1 MPDIYSL
8 LGMIKNGRKDI
19 LPHLVNNS
27 KFESI
32 FGGKTEWVIGG
43 GSTSNIYS
51 SNSTTVTNYGELLKY
66 VMGSGPGASGLTKFL
81 YSTLNIFLA
90 GGERS
95 YVLGNREEMTYRL
108 TPNFKVDRFHKVK
121 GLGSLNIDT
130 GKVSDFDY
138 TPSDLNKEPDIFS
151 RTNNNTMFLCFAFLQ
166 TLNLLIGLATV
177 EFYNHG
183 DRILGGSD
191 SENSIGGTDLSEA
204 DDDNFYKLATD
215 FSKFSGFA
223 YGILMGL
230 FKTFGEKPSYAAY
243 KLKTD
248 LAHLKQEIANAGTE
262 FNITY
267 TALTTELTAA
277 ITSGAQA
284 YMAGDLEQA
293 VNIDRQCQSLGSKI
307 TKLELS
313 YEETIAMLIGI
324 GQDYY

>member
-8 LGMIKNGRKDI
+8 LSMIKNGRKDI

-51 SNSTTVTNYGELLKY
+51 SNSTTVINFGELLKY
-66 VMGSGPGASGLTKFL
+66 VMGSGPGASGLTKLL
-81 YSTLNIFLA
+81 YFPLNIFLA

-138 TPSDLNKEPDIFS
+138 TPSDLNKDPDIFS
-151 RTNNNTMFLCFAFLQ
+151 LTNNNTMFLCFAFLQ

-215 FSKFSGFA
+215 FSKFSGLA
-223 YGILMGL
+223 YGILMGI

-248 LAHLKQEIANAGTE
+248 LAHLEQEIANAQTE
-262 FNITY
+262 FNNSY
-267 TALTTELTAA
+267 TALINELVAA
-277 ITSGAQA
+277 AANWVQA
-284 YMAGDLEQA
+284 SMTGTLEQSA
-293 VNIDRQCQSLGSKI
+293 NARRQYESIKSKI
-307 TKLELS
+307 KKADNSLN
-313 YEETIAMLIGI
+313 ETLTILAGI
-324 GQDYY
+324 EADYH

>member
-1 MPDIYSL
+1 MPDIYTL
-8 LGMIKNGRKDI
+8 LSMIKNGRKDI

-66 VMGSGPGASGLTKFL
+66 VMGSGPGASGLTQLL
-81 YSTLNIFLA
+81 YFPLNIFLA

-130 GKVSDFDY
+130 GNVSNFDY
-138 TPSDLNKEPDIFS
+138 TPSDLNNNPDIFS

-215 FSKFSGFA
+215 FSKISGLA
-223 YGILMGL
+223 YGILMGI

-243 KLKTD
+243 KIKKD
-248 LAHLKQEIANAGTE
+248 LEHLQQEISKAYKE
-262 FNITY
+262 FDKSFA
-267 TALTTELTAA
+267 ALTTELAA
-277 ITSGAQA
+277 ALAKYEQA
-284 YMAGDLEQA
+284 DMAGDLEQA
-293 VNIDRQCQSLGSKI
+293 ANAYRQYESIQSKI
-307 TKLELS
+307 ERLGNSLK
-313 YEETIAMLIGI
+313 ETLTILTGI
-324 GQDYY
+324 

>member
-8 LGMIKNGRKDI
+8 LSMIKKGRKDI

-81 YSTLNIFLA
+81 YFPLNIFLA

-138 TPSDLNKEPDIFS
+138 TPADLNKDPDIFS

-215 FSKFSGFA
+215 FRTFSGLA
-223 YGILMGL
+223 YGMLMGI
-230 FKTFGEKPSYAAY
+230 FKTFGEQPSYAAY
-243 KLKTD
+243 KSKKD
-248 LAHLKQEIANAGTE
+248 LEHLKNEIANAWRE
-262 FNITY
+262 FNNSH
-267 TALTTELTAA
+267 TALTDELAVAT
-277 ITSGAQA
+277 TNWDQA
-284 YMAGDLEQA
+284 LMAGNFEQA
-293 VNIDRQCQSLGSKI
+293 ANINRQCESIQSKI
-307 TKLELS
+307 HKLEDS
-313 YEETIAMLIGI
+313 FNETLTILTGI
-324 GQDYY
+324 

>member
-1 MPDIYSL
+1 MPDIYTL
-8 LGMIKNGRKDI
+8 LSMIKNGRKDI

-215 FSKFSGFA
+215 FSKISGLA
-223 YGILMGL
+223 YGILMGI

-243 KLKTD
+243 KVKKDLENLEQEFTKAETEFNNSLKALKNE
-248 LAHLKQEIANAGTE
+248 LAAATANWCQAFLVGNAEQIANAKRQIE
-262 FNITY
+262 
-267 TALTTELTAA
+267 
-277 ITSGAQA
+277 S
-284 YMAGDLEQA
+284 LE
-293 VNIDRQCQSLGSKI
+293 SKI
-307 TKLELS
+307 IKLVDS
-313 YEETIAMLIGI
+313 FNETLAILART
-324 GQDYY
+324 

>member
-8 LGMIKNGRKDI
+8 LNMIKKGRKDI

-51 SNSTTVTNYGELLKY
+51 SNSTTVINFGELLKY
-66 VMGSGPGASGLTKFL
+66 VMGSGPGASGLTKLL
-81 YSTLNIFLA
+81 YFPLNIFLA

-138 TPSDLNKEPDIFS
+138 TPSDLDKDPDIFS
-151 RTNNNTMFLCFAFLQ
+151 LTNNNTMFLCFAFLQ

-215 FSKFSGFA
+215 FRTFSGLA
-223 YGILMGL
+223 YGILMGI

-248 LAHLKQEIANAGTE
+248 LAHLKQEVANANTE
-262 FNITY
+262 LNKSY
-267 TALTTELTAA
+267 TALTTELAAATANWW
-277 ITSGAQA
+277 QA
-284 YMAGDLEQA
+284 TILGNFEQA
-293 VNIDRQCQSLGSKI
+293 ANIDRQYESIESKI
-307 TKLELS
+307 TKAKNS
-313 YEETIAMLIGI
+313 FNETLTILTGI
-324 GQDYY
+324 EDVYH

>member
-8 LGMIKNGRKDI
+8 LNMIKKGRKDI

-51 SNSTTVTNYGELLKY
+51 SNSTTVTNFGELLKY
-66 VMGSGPGASGLTKFL
+66 VMGSGPGASGLTKLL
-81 YSTLNIFLA
+81 YFPLNIFLA

-138 TPSDLNKEPDIFS
+138 TPSDLDRDPDIFS
-151 RTNNNTMFLCFAFLQ
+151 LTNNNTMFLCFAFLQ

-215 FSKFSGFA
+215 FRTFSGLA
-223 YGILMGL
+223 YGMLMGI
-230 FKTFGEKPSYAAY
+230 FKTFGEQPSYAAY
-243 KLKTD
+243 KTKKD
-248 LAHLKQEIANAGTE
+248 LEHLNQEMNKAYTE
-262 FNITY
+262 FEKARE
-267 TALTTELTAA
+267 ALESELAA
-277 ITSGAQA
+277 ALSQWDQA
-284 YMAGDLEQA
+284 KMAGNFEQA
-293 VNIDRQCQSLGSKI
+293 ANIYRQVESLYSKI
-307 TKLELS
+307 EKLQDS
-313 YEETIAMLIGI
+313 YNETIAILV
-324 GQDYY
+324 YH

>member
-8 LGMIKNGRKDI
+8 LSMIKKGRKDI

-51 SNSTTVTNYGELLKY
+51 SNSTTVTNFGELLKY
-66 VMGSGPGASGLTKFL
+66 VMGSGPGASGLTKLL
-81 YSTLNIFLA
+81 YFPLNIFLA

-138 TPSDLNKEPDIFS
+138 TPSDLDKDPDIFS
-151 RTNNNTMFLCFAFLQ
+151 LTNNNTMFLCFAFLQ

-223 YGILMGL
+223 YGILMGI

-248 LAHLKQEIANAGTE
+248 LAHLKQEIANAQTE
-262 FNITY
+262 FDISY
-267 TALTTELTAA
+267 TALTDELAA
-277 ITSGAQA
+277 ALAEWNQA
-284 YMAGDLEQA
+284 SIAGNLEQA
-293 VNIDRQCQSLGSKI
+293 ANIDRQYESIESKI
-307 TKLELS
+307 TKAKNS
-313 YEETIAMLIGI
+313 FNETLTILTGI
-324 GQDYY
+324 EDVYH

>member
-8 LGMIKNGRKDI
+8 LSMIKKGRKDI

-51 SNSTTVTNYGELLKY
+51 SNSTTVTNFGELLKY
-66 VMGSGPGASGLTKFL
+66 VMGSGPGASGLTKLL
-81 YSTLNIFLA
+81 YFPLNIFLA

-138 TPSDLNKEPDIFS
+138 TPSDLDKDPDIFS
-151 RTNNNTMFLCFAFLQ
+151 LTNNNTMFLCFAFLQ

-215 FSKFSGFA
+215 FRTFSGLA
-223 YGILMGL
+223 YGILMGI

-248 LAHLKQEIANAGTE
+248 LAHLKQEIANAQTE
-262 FNITY
+262 FDISY
-267 TALTTELTAA
+267 TALTDELAA
-277 ITSGAQA
+277 ALAEWNQA
-284 YMAGDLEQA
+284 SIAGNLEQA
-293 VNIDRQCQSLGSKI
+293 ANIDRQYESIESKI
-307 TKLELS
+307 TKAKNS
-313 YEETIAMLIGI
+313 FNETLTILTGI
-324 GQDYY
+324 EDVYH

>member
-8 LGMIKNGRKDI
+8 LNMIKKGRKDI

-66 VMGSGPGASGLTKFL
+66 VMGSGPGASGLTQLL
-81 YSTLNIFLA
+81 YVPLNIFLA

-138 TPSDLNKEPDIFS
+138 TPSDLNKDPDIFS
-151 RTNNNTMFLCFAFLQ
+151 LTNNNTMFLCFAFLQ

-215 FSKFSGFA
+215 FSKYSGLA

-248 LAHLKQEIANAGTE
+248 LAHLKQEFAKAQTE
-262 FNITY
+262 FFNSY
-267 TALTTELTAA
+267 AALQTELTAA
-277 ITSGAQA
+277 LAKW
-284 YMAGDLEQA
+284 EQA
-293 VNIDRQCQSLGSKI
+293 ALTGSFEQSAYARRQYESIESKI
-307 TKLELS
+307 TKAKNSLN
-313 YEETIAMLIGI
+313 ETLTILAGIAA
-324 GQDYY
+324 DYH

>member
-32 FGGKTEWVIGG
+32 FGGRTEWVIGG

-51 SNSTTVTNYGELLKY
+51 SNSTTVTNFGELLKY
-66 VMGSGPGASGLTKFL
+66 VMGSGPGASGLTKCL
-81 YSTLNIFLA
+81 YTVLNVFLA
-90 GGERS
+90 GGEKS

-130 GKVSDFDY
+130 GSVSDFDY
-138 TPSDLNKEPDIFS
+138 TPSDLDKDPDIFS
-151 RTNNNTMFLCFAFLQ
+151 LTNNNTMFLCFAFLQ

-204 DDDNFYKLATD
+204 DDDKFYKLATD
-215 FSKFSGFA
+215 FSKVSGLA

-230 FKTFGEKPSYAAY
+230 FKNFVEKPSYVAY
-243 KLKTD
+243 KLRAD
-248 LAHLKQEIANAGTE
+248 LPHLKQVMADAQKE
-262 FNITY
+262 FNKSMIALEKELS
-267 TALTTELTAA
+267 TAVTNWWQA
-277 ITSGAQA
+277 IMLGN
-284 YMAGDLEQA
+284 LEQGA
-293 VNIDRQCQSLGSKI
+293 NISRQIESIESKI
-307 TKLELS
+307 KIAVKTLA
-313 YEETIAMLIGI
+313 ETLNILTGIA
-324 GQDYY
+324 DVYH

>member
-1 MPDIYSL
+1 MPDIYTL
-8 LGMIKNGRKDI
+8 LSMIKNGRKDI

-51 SNSTTVTNYGELLKY
+51 SNSTTVTNFGELLKY
-66 VMGSGPGASGLTKFL
+66 VMGSGPGASGLTQFL

-130 GKVSDFDY
+130 GNVSNFDY
-138 TPSDLNKEPDIFS
+138 TPSDLNNNPDIFS

-215 FSKFSGFA
+215 FSKISGLA
-223 YGILMGL
+223 YGILMGI

-243 KLKTD
+243 KIKKD
-248 LAHLKQEIANAGTE
+248 LEHLQQEISKAYKE
-262 FNITY
+262 FDKSFA
-267 TALTTELTAA
+267 ALTTELAA
-277 ITSGAQA
+277 ALAKYEQA
-284 YMAGDLEQA
+284 DMAGDLEQA
-293 VNIDRQCQSLGSKI
+293 ANAYRQYESIQSKI
-307 TKLELS
+307 ERLGNSLK
-313 YEETIAMLIGI
+313 ETLTILTGI
-324 GQDYY
+324 

>member
-1 MPDIYSL
+1 
-8 LGMIKNGRKDI
+8 
-19 LPHLVNNS
+19 
-27 KFESI
+27 
-32 FGGKTEWVIGG
+32 
-43 GSTSNIYS
+43 
-51 SNSTTVTNYGELLKY
+51 
-66 VMGSGPGASGLTKFL
+66 
-81 YSTLNIFLA
+81 
-90 GGERS
+90 
-95 YVLGNREEMTYRL
+95 MTYRL

-138 TPSDLNKEPDIFS
+138 TPSDLDKDPDIFS
-151 RTNNNTMFLCFAFLQ
+151 LTNNNTMFLCFAFLQ

-215 FSKFSGFA
+215 FSKYSGLA

-248 LAHLKQEIANAGTE
+248 LEHLKHEIANANTE
-262 FNITY
+262 FNNSLA
-267 TALTTELTAA
+267 ALKNELAA
-277 ITSGAQA
+277 AVAKMDQA
-284 YMAGDLEQA
+284 EIAGNLEQSA
-293 VNIDRQCQSLGSKI
+293 NARRQYESIKSKI
-307 TKLELS
+307 KKADNSLN
-313 YEETIAMLIGI
+313 ETLTILAGI
-324 GQDYY
+324 EADYH